1 MTRLLRPPQ
10 PRDGQQR
17 LSKPCPAAAGEMISS
32 IIAIITLLL
41 GGAAAWYLLLRRPEQ
56 PRPASPHSHDSPP
69 PSPQT
74 KGVEL
79 SQVYPPPESGLPTD
93 VDVIAIHGLDTDSPR
108 TWTWK
113 HQRPKQDVN
122 WLQAPE
128 MLPKRIPTARIFA
141 CNWPADLFER
151 SDLVQKTIEEFAR
164 LLLAAIKHRHPANNE
179 DSRRDNRPI
188 VFIASC
194 LGGVILMKALAMA
207 DTDEYLPVAQA
218 TRGIIFLATP
228 FRATS
233 FQHVAD
239 WAEPG
244 LRTWASIQNKSVS
257 QLLEYVKPT
266 FNLGETVR
274 RFDSFCQKNGLR
286 DNVSTFY
293 ETGKTS
299 LPRKII
305 PCLPVSWAQEQPVR
319 GVTQSS
325 FHSDP
330 YF

>member
-1 MTRLLRPPQ
+1 
-10 PRDGQQR
+10 
-17 LSKPCPAAAGEMISS
+17 MISS
-32 IIAIITLLL
+32 IVSLITFLV
-41 GGAAAWYLLLRRPEQ
+41 GGAVAWYILLRRPEQ
-56 PRPASPHSHDSPP
+56 PRSASPPLDDSPP

-79 SQVYPPPESGLPTD
+79 SQVYPPPESKLPTD

-122 WLQAPE
+122 WLKDPE
-128 MLPKRIPTARIFA
+128 MLPKRIPTARIFT

-151 SDLVQKTIEEFAR
+151 SELVQKTIEEFAR
-164 LLLAAIKHRHPANNE
+164 LLLAAIKNRRPATNE
-179 DSRRDNRPI
+179 DSGRDNRPI

-194 LGGVILMKALAMA
+194 LGGVTLMKALVMA
-207 DTDEYLPVAQA
+207 DNNEYLPIAQA

-244 LRTWASIQNKSVS
+244 LRTWAFIQNKSVS

-266 FNLGETVR
+266 FNLGEIVR
-274 RFDSFCQKNGLR
+274 RFDSFCQK
-286 DNVSTFY
+286 DNLKGNVFTFY

-299 LPRKII
+299 LPRKLI
-305 PCLPVSWAQEQPVR
+305 PCLPAFWAQEQPVR
-319 GVTQSS
+319 GAA
-325 FHSDP
+325 
-330 YF
+330 